1 MAMARPKKEPL
12 PTNPRVL
19 RWARENAGISP
30 ENAAKHL
37 KIPRSKLSD
46 WETPDNEVRPTVRQ
60 ARKLADFY
68 GRPFLELFLADP
80 PALPEPKLLP
90 DFRLYARV
98 EGPEEN
104 KALKNIQIWAEAQ
117 RSNALDLYEE
127 LSDIPTRIDPK
138 LFVTIDAEPEVAAA
152 AAREAISFPIED
164 QVGRS
169 QNERSL
175 VPQMI
180 RDRIESL
187 GILALR
193 VSNLKQYGVRG
204 FCMVDDPLPIII
216 FGKES
221 PNAQAFT
228 LGHELA
234 HVFIRQSAISGF
246 IPREGGDERKRKV
259 EEWCDAFAGAFLM
272 PSTAVVQRVEGV
284 PLPNKTISDENLLE
298 LAEYFAVSRHAM
310 CIRLMHLELVSSR
323 FYWEVKKPQFDEEER
338 RYRSFGR
345 AKYYGRRFI
354 GSLGKLYT

>member
-1 MAMARPKKEPL
+1 
-12 PTNPRVL
+12 
-19 RWARENAGISP
+19 
-30 ENAAKHL
+30 
-37 KIPRSKLSD
+37 
-46 WETPDNEVRPTVRQ
+46 
-60 ARKLADFY
+60 LADFY
-68 GRPFLELFLADP
+68 GRPFLELFLSDP
-80 PALPEPKLLP
+80 PTLTEPKLVP
-90 DFRLYARV
+90 DFRLYPRV

-104 KALKNIQIWAEAQ
+104 RVLKNIQLWAEAQ

-127 LSDIPTRIDPK
+127 LSDSPTKIDPQ
-138 LFVTIDAEPEVAAA
+138 LFVTIESNAEDVAST
-152 AAREAISFPIED
+152 AREAISFPIED
-164 QVGRS
+164 QVGRR
-169 QNERSL
+169 QNERGL

-180 RDRIESL
+180 RDRIEGL

-228 LGHELA
+228 LCHELA
-234 HVFIRQSAISGF
+234 HIFIRQSAISGF
-246 IPREGGDERKRKV
+246 IPREGGDNKKRRV
-259 EEWCDAFAGAFLM
+259 EEWCDGFAAAFLM
-272 PSTAVVQRVEGV
+272 PATAVARRVENV
-284 PLPNKTISDENLLE
+284 PLPNKTISDESLLG

-310 CIRLMHLELVSSR
+310 CIRLMHLGMVSPR

-354 GSLGKLYT
+354 GSLGKLYTSLVIDALNTGRITNHHAAEFMGTTFTHLRDIRENFGR